1 MAGKIR
7 KAMKKFISMF
17 AMAQMIIW
25 SCAKPEIDSPAPV
38 APDTDGVVFTA
49 LADAA
54 MTKADPAAGGVVSWT
69 EKDEIGVYDGTAYVK
84 AEIISIEGNK
94 VIFSADVD
102 ENAGKYIAVSPYEF
116 ALTDNGE
123 FTMDGENVKLNTA
136 ATAQTAG
143 KQVVSIAST
152 SAPTEPFAFK
162 NVCNLLRFK
171 VEKAT
176 VKQAKITG
184 AAGTEKIAGVLSV
197 DPSTGAATGT
207 LTETAIVTEIT
218 PGVDNFIAL
227 APGTSLPDGFT
238 ITLYGDQIN
247 DAGYEGEVASAGAID
262 LTGERARNRMIN
274 IGTIDGWIDNYKLW
288 EAGKPIVIA
297 GQEYSKES
305 TGLNSLL
312 LQTSTPDFDIANRLS
327 DGRLDPKA
335 YFLESTGE
343 GCFYGSNWYNFGN
356 STQANTVLLVSR
368 YDNALATLRP
378 TQSLC
383 LYNGTLCCKGINF
396 DITKK
401 SNNYIFHTYSSKVYD
416 SLIIDNCKIGLY
428 AGDNFLML
436 SGSTALGVKNV
447 KIVNSKIQS
456 FSAGRVQLI
465 QAKTDF
471 THLENLQTLTL
482 DNNVLYCQYEHV
494 QGETDN
500 AKKAGLTIIG
510 DFANQAQINT
520 NYRIT
525 NNTFYNT
532 SVMSS
537 ILMKNITLNSL
548 TVRGNIFYITSNNTG
563 YAHIIQSTD
572 ATKEYT
578 YDFEDN
584 VTNIARV
591 YYFNPYQEGAY
602 QNSGLYISKSA
613 DLAFKKADLEKGI
626 FIPVDKYAA
635 YGAKQ

>member
-1 MAGKIR
+1 M
-7 KAMKKFISMF
+7 
-17 AMAQMIIW
+17 
-25 SCAKPEIDSPAPV
+25 
-38 APDTDGVVFTA
+38 
-49 LADAA
+49 
-54 MTKADPAAGGVVSWT
+54 
-69 EKDEIGVYDGTAYVK
+69 
-84 AEIISIEGNK
+84 
-94 VIFSADVD
+94 
-102 ENAGKYIAVSPYEF
+102 
-116 ALTDNGE
+116 NG
-123 FTMDGENVKLNTA
+123 
-136 ATAQTAG
+136 
-143 KQVVSIAST
+143 
-152 SAPTEPFAFK
+152 
-162 NVCNLLRFK
+162 
-171 VEKAT
+171 
-176 VKQAKITG
+176 
-184 AAGTEKIAGVLSV
+184 
-197 DPSTGAATGT
+197 
-207 LTETAIVTEIT
+207 
-218 PGVDNFIAL
+218 
-227 APGTSLPDGFT
+227 
-238 ITLYGDQIN
+238 
-247 DAGYEGEVASAGAID
+247 
-262 LTGERARNRMIN
+262 
-274 IGTIDGWIDNYKLW
+274 
-288 EAGKPIVIA
+288 
-297 GQEYSKES
+297 
-305 TGLNSLL
+305 LL
-312 LQTSTPDFDIANRLS
+312 LQTSTPDFDIANRLG

-436 SGSTALGVKNV
+436 SGSAALGVKNV

-456 FSAGRVQLI
+456 FSEGRIQLI
-465 QAKTDF
+465 QAKSDF

-482 DNNVLYCQYEHV
+482 DNNVLYCQYEHA
-494 QGETDN
+494 QDAEN

-510 DFANQAQINT
+510 DFANQAQNNT

-532 SVMSS
+532 SVMGS
-537 ILMKNITLNSL
+537 ILMKNSTLNSL

-578 YDFEDN
+578 YDCGDN

-591 YYFNPYQEGAY
+591 YYFNPYQDGAY
-602 QNSGLYISKSA
+602 RNLGLYISKSA
-613 DLAFKKADLEKGI
+613 DLAFKTADLQKGI